1 MFTNMVTI
9 ICVWRMLLLWL
20 WKSQQFISVH
30 IYIYISVHIYTSVSI
45 YIRQCPNIYTRVPIY
60 STSVATKHQL
70 KINSCIYIWKM
81 ASNNSWMFLQ
91 FLPILVIINTI
102 KVSLYLVLLI
112 TPKTRKKIVKKNDVT
127 NEENL
132 LWWLRKTSLIGGGY
146 LEPDC

>member
-30 IYIYISVHIYTSVSI
+30 IYTSVSI
-45 YIRQCPNIYTRVPIY
+45 YIYASVPISIPESQY
-60 STSVATKHQL
+60 IALQLQPSTNWTNKQL
-70 KINSCIYIWKM
+70 YIYIYIWKM

-112 TPKTRKKIVKKNDVT
+112 TRKTRKKIVKKNDVT